1 MIFTLSYCFH
11 FKISYC
17 NEQINECPH
26 NYYIIRFLYFSHM
39 NNGKRLCFDKDV
51 RTLSPYGKMILFAF
65 LEHGRI
71 FFEAAND
78 SRR

>member
-1 MIFTLSYCFH
+1 MFTLKYFTVTNN
-11 FKISYC
+11 K
-17 NEQINECPH
+17 CPH
-26 NYYIIRFLYFSHM
+26 NYYIIKFLYFSHM

-51 RTLSPYGKMILFAF
+51 RTLSPYGKTILFAF
-65 LEHGRI
+65 SKHGRI